1 MTTPLHKAVYRET
14 ETHVRDRSK
23 RRLLIAGLE
32 PGDVISIRLKGTR
45 KVYAVNVETVYHLA
59 ARLAGEQQRREKA
72 AARKLKK
79 GTT

>member
-1 MTTPLHKAVYRET
+1 MTTPLRKAIYRET

-59 ARLAGEQQRREKA
+59 ARLEGQRQLLEKSQ
-72 AARKLKK
+72 ARKLKK
-79 GTT
+79 GN